1 MSAAPETLQGVFD
14 RAFADLSQTRDGFT
28 PRLTPRE
35 VGTIISV
42 STGIAR
48 VSGLPGVGFEELLE
62 FPGGAFGIAFNVD
75 EDEIGV
81 VLLGEYSHL
90 HAGDEVE
97 RTGRVM
103 DVAVG
108 EGLLGRVIDPL
119 GRPLD
124 DGGPVAADGR
134 LPVERPAAPIMD
146 RAPVTVPLQTGLK
159 VVDALIPIGR
169 GQRELILGDRRTGK
183 TAIALDTILNQ
194 RDRNVVCVYCAIGQ
208 RASAVAKV
216 VASLREKGAMDYT
229 VVVVAEGNDAP
240 GLAYIAP
247 YAATSIAEHFME
259 AGRDALIVYD
269 DLTHHARAY
278 RELSLLLRRPPG
290 REAFPGDIFYIHS
303 RMLERATHLGKEHG
317 GGSLT
322 ALPIIETEAQNI
334 SAYIPT
340 NLISITDGQIYLSP
354 SLFELGVLPA
364 VDVGK
369 SVSRVGGK
377 AQRAAYRAVAGDLK
391 LAYAQFE
398 ELETFARFGARLDED
413 TRKIIEHGQ
422 RIRACLKQPEFSPVS
437 VPAQIAILLA
447 LTADLFD
454 PVPIDRMTD
463 AEHAVHEAAT
473 KIPAEICARFET
485 ADKLSDEDRRTI
497 IEIARQALAAFQPKQ
512 VAKPAP
518 DPKAERKP
526 EAAVQAGEKSEPKP
540 DEAPPAPASE
550 SKQKSEAKHDGGAKP
565 AAPTTPKLESK
576 AEPKPEAGA
585 PQSISA
591 EAKADPTPKP
601 ALKAKESS

>member
-1 MSAAPETLQGVFD
+1 MSASPETLQSVFD
-14 RAFADLSQTRDGFT
+14 RAFADLSQTRDRFT
-28 PRLTPRE
+28 PHLTPRE

-48 VSGLPGVGFEELLE
+48 VSGLPSVGFEELLE
-62 FPGGAFGIAFNVD
+62 FPGGVFGIAFNVD

-124 DGGPVAADGR
+124 AGGAVATNKR
-134 LPVERPAAPIMD
+134 LPVERPAAAIMD

-159 VVDALIPIGR
+159 VIDALIPIGH

-183 TAIALDTILNQ
+183 TAIAIDTILNQ
-194 RDRNVVCVYCAIGQ
+194 RDRNVICVYCAIGQ

-216 VASLREKGAMDYT
+216 IASLRDKGAMDYT
-229 VVVVAEGNDAP
+229 VVVVAEGNDPP

-259 AGRDALIVYD
+259 NGRDVLIAYD
-269 DLTHHARAY
+269 DLTQHARAY

-303 RMLERATHLGKEHG
+303 RLLERATHLSKERG

-398 ELETFARFGARLDED
+398 ELETFARFGARLDD
-413 TRKIIEHGQ
+413 NTRKIIEHGR
-422 RIRACLKQPEFSPVS
+422 RIRACLKQPESKPVP
-437 VPAQIAILLA
+437 VPAQITLLLA
-447 LTADLFD
+447 LTAGLFD
-454 PVPIDRMTD
+454 PVSLDKMAE
-463 AEHAVHEAAT
+463 AEHAVLDAAE
-473 KIPAEICARFET
+473 KVPAEVGARIET
-485 ADKLSDEDRRTI
+485 ADKLSDEDRKI
-497 IEIARQALAAFQPKQ
+497 IVEIARTALAPFQPKPA
-512 VAKPAP
+512 AKPEP
-518 DPKAERKP
+518 DEKKGKKSVPPAK
-526 EAAVQAGEKSEPKP
+526 AGEKPIPKTMP
-540 DEAPPAPASE
+540 EDKAALPP
-550 SKQKSEAKHDGGAKP
+550 K
-565 AAPTTPKLESK
+565 TTE
-576 AEPKPEAGA
+576 E
-585 PQSISA
+585 QS
-591 EAKADPTPKP
+591 
-601 ALKAKESS
+601 